1 METRLEILICR
12 RCGRNA
18 IPMPP
23 GATLET
29 RFVCRVCCGQIA
41 AIKVPAAD
49 DVSVG
54 NTGDPT
60 LLRIERLAQA
70 VSIEQAA

>member
-1 METRLEILICR
+1 VETRLEILICR

-23 GATLET
+23 GATPET
-29 RFVCRVCCGQIA
+29 RFVCRTCCGQIA
-41 AIKVPAAD
+41 AKKVSGAD
-49 DVSVG
+49 DVPVG

-60 LLRIERLAQA
+60 LVRIERLAQA
-70 VSIEQAA
+70 VSIEQAV